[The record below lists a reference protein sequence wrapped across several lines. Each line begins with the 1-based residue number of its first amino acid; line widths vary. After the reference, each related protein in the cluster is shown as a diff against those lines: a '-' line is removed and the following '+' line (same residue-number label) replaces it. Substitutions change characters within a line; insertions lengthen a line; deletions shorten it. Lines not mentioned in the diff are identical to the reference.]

1 VKIKTPYIVV
11 PMNLLNVKGEC
22 AYILIKCIVYPKIVF
37 LLSNQLKP
45 NIMYLIE
52 TGNSIEDVEN
62 GCVKPSNGA
71 EFTKERALETLEK
84 RYGGK

>member
-1 VKIKTPYIVV
+1 LFIQ
-11 PMNLLNVKGEC
+11 L
-22 AYILIKCIVYPKIVF
+22 KIVS
-37 LLSNQLKP
+37 LSNQLKP

-62 GCVKPSNGA
+62 GCVKPSNA

-84 RYGGK
+84 RYGGTMIDIETGRQFESVILKIE

>member
-1 VKIKTPYIVV
+1 MYCLSIK
-11 PMNLLNVKGEC
+11 N
-22 AYILIKCIVYPKIVF
+22 CI

-84 RYGGK
+84 RYGGQ

>member
-1 VKIKTPYIVV
+1 
-11 PMNLLNVKGEC
+11 
-22 AYILIKCIVYPKIVF
+22 
-37 LLSNQLKP
+37 
-45 NIMYLIE
+45 MYLIE

-84 RYGGK
+84 RYGGTMIDIETGRQFGVSHIKINNDWLRKQLKIK

>member
-1 VKIKTPYIVV
+1 
-11 PMNLLNVKGEC
+11 
-22 AYILIKCIVYPKIVF
+22 
-37 LLSNQLKP
+37 
-45 NIMYLIE
+45 MYLIE

-84 RYGGK
+84 RYGGTMIDIETGRQF